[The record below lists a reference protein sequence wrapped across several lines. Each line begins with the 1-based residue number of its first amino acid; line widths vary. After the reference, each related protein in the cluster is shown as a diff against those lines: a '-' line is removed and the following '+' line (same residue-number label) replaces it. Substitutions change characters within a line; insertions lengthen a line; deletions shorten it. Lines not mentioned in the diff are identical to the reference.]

1 MKTPNTAQLIGGVPS
16 ENTALFHRI
25 RFSAGDPAA
34 WILKPDGTSVLIIR
48 DIEADRARRDAIVDA
63 VQTPADHVPEG
74 GLSGD
79 RATATA
85 QATAECLKAMKL
97 EHVLVDRS
105 TPFIY
110 VHELI
115 EAGLSVQ
122 YDSELGGVDRR
133 SKSQDELS
141 ALQQAQSAAPLSH
154 TVGRPEC
161 PKCGIPRVSPPV
173 RSAQRAVTSCHR
185 TN

>member
-1 MKTPNTAQLIGGVPS
+1 MNTPNTAQLIGGVPS

-34 WILKPDGTSVLIIR
+34 WILKPDGTSLLIIR

-63 VQTPADHVPEG
+63 VQTPADHVPER

-97 EHVLVDRS
+97 D
-105 TPFIY
+105 T
-110 VHELI
+110 
-115 EAGLSVQ
+115 LSDV
-122 YDSELGGVDRR
+122 V
-133 SKSQDELS
+133 
-141 ALQQAQSAAPLSH
+141 PL
-154 TVGRPEC
+154 
-161 PKCGIPRVSPPV
+161 
-173 RSAQRAVTSCHR
+173 
-185 TN
+185 